1 MKLGAVMATV
11 GVAVVLQAAL
21 ARYTVGEVWV
31 FDLVLVGVAYAAL
44 LRGPAAGMLAGTLG
58 GLLQDLL
65 SGGVVGVGGLAKTV
79 VGYLTGTIG
88 AQFVLARPQIRSAIV
103 ALASVVHRFLVVGV
117 LAAIDQQWPDF
128 PWTAMLIE
136 TGLNSVAALVAFHL
150 TDALPG
156 VVERG
161 RSGRRSSLSRRQW

>member
-1 MKLGAVMATV
+1 MRLGAVVATV

-21 ARYTVGEVWV
+21 ARYTVGGVWV

-44 LRGPAAGMLAGTLG
+44 MRGPAAGMLAGTLG

-65 SGGVVGVGGLAKTV
+65 TGGVVGVGGLAKTI

-103 ALASVVHRFLVVGV
+103 AIATVVHRLVVVVV
-117 LAAIDQQWPDF
+117 LAAIDQEWPGF
-128 PWTAMLIE
+128 PWTTMLIE
-136 TGLNSVAALVAFHL
+136 TALNTIAALVAFHVS
-150 TDALPG
+150 DALPG
-156 VVERG
+156 IVERG